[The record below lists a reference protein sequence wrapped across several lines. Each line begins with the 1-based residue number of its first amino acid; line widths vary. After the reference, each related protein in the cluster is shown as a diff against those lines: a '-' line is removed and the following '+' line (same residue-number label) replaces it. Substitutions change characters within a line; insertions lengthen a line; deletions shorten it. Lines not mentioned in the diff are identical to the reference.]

1 MDGRARE
8 LDLIAYR
15 TVTNKDL
22 EVVSAVLASCKKDM
36 ESLPNRAKNKKRLYH
51 FTLLSIVD
59 APLVDVFY
67 KGNSPTVTEIDGITH
82 LSRYMVNRRELSAL
96 VHFVQ
101 ASALPQYL
109 KCLTESVA
117 PSAESGF
124 RAI

>member
-1 MDGRARE
+1 M
-8 LDLIAYR
+8 
-15 TVTNKDL
+15 

>member
-15 TVTNKDL
+15 AVTNKDL

-82 LSRYMVNRRELSAL
+82 LPAIWSIEESCPPWCTLFRR
-96 VHFVQ
+96 
-101 ASALPQYL
+101 
-109 KCLTESVA
+109 A
-117 PSAESGF
+117 PCPST
-124 RAI
+124 